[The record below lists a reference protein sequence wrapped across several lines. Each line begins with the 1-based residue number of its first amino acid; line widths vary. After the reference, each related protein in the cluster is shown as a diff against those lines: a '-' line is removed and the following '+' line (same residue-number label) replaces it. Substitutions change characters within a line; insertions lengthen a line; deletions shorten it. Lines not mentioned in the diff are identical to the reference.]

1 MTIPELSTTDL
12 PESRSAATSAASHFL
27 LAARPY
33 VWLLPATL
41 FVVSAARAVGVPAE
55 YSLGHWL
62 QHYGYGFIKRGLPG
76 TLIKP
81 LVDHREGVEIR
92 LLLGYLTVIILVVSV
107 GAIVRA
113 IQQLLAGAHAST
125 PAQAPARARAR
136 ARARDSGV
144 WLVSFGA
151 AIAFAASPFSRNLG
165 FLIGYFDHL
174 LVIATLL
181 SLALVR
187 SKHWLLAGLVGAA
200 AMLCHELYLVVGL
213 PSVVLACWLKLHGEE
228 GGRWVPM
235 AKAVGLPLLVGLAIF
250 VAAENLSG
258 AALASLRA
266 EIISGVALG
275 AESVNATTAHLAEP
289 LAEVFAAEAHGGW
302 SRLLRASVLNVT
314 WPSFV
319 VLLAAAVALAYRFGG
334 RVACV
339 LALGAVFAPL
349 AIHFVAFDSG
359 RITGFA
365 LFGAF
370 TALYAAVIFSPRREE
385 RPVAETKRA
394 DRGWLISGIV
404 LVFLGAA
411 SVAWTWTGPIYPV
424 SQAVYDLGVFSP
436 REAPSSGHP
445 RCDRNLFDN
454 SDFEK
459 QTLENWNVR
468 GEGWPS
474 LPGSNTKRANAG
486 LMEGAY
492 AYTTPS
498 SSPGGPSTT
507 AGRLSSRQF
516 SIEGRHINFLLDG
529 QGSVNE
535 VNVSLFVHGYPVRSA
550 AAKDPDRD
558 GPVVWNVEALKGYPA
573 TLVVVDRSLE
583 GYVTVDR
590 FCYAD

>member
-1 MTIPELSTTDL
+1 MTLRELSTTAL
-12 PESRSAATSAASHFL
+12 PQSDAAATSAVSNFL
-27 LAARPY
+27 SAARAY

-55 YSLGHWL
+55 YSVGHWL

-92 LLLGYLTVIILVVSV
+92 LLLGYLTIIILVVSV

-113 IQQLLAGAHAST
+113 IQQLLAGG
-125 PAQAPARARAR
+125 QAGARVQGA
-136 ARARDSGV
+136 GV
-144 WLVSFGA
+144 WLVSLGA

-187 SKHWLLAGLVGAA
+187 SNHWLLAGLVGAA
-200 AMLCHELYLVVGL
+200 AMLSHELYLVVGL
-213 PSVVLACWLKLHGEE
+213 PSVALACWLKLHGEE
-228 GGRWVPM
+228 GTRWVRM
-235 AKAVGLPLLVGLAIF
+235 THAVGIPLLVGLAIL
-250 VAAENLSG
+250 VAAENLSA

-266 EIISGVALG
+266 EIIRGVALG
-275 AESVNATTAHLAEP
+275 SESVTASTAHLAEP
-289 LAEVFAAEAHGGW
+289 LVETFAAEAHGGW
-302 SRLLRASVLNVT
+302 SRLLRPSVLNVT

-319 VLLAAAVALAYRFGG
+319 VLLGAAVALAYRFGG
-334 RVACV
+334 RIACV

-349 AIHFVAFDSG
+349 AAHFVAFDSG

-370 TALYAAVIFSPRREE
+370 TALYVAVIFAPRREA
-385 RPVAETKRA
+385 RPVAEIKRA
-394 DRGWLISGIV
+394 RRGWLISGTVVV
-404 LVFLGAA
+404 LLGAA
-411 SVAWTWTGPIYPV
+411 SVAWTCTGPIYPV

-445 RCDRNLFDN
+445 RCDRKLFDN

-459 QTLENWNVR
+459 QTLENWSVR
-468 GEGWPS
+468 GEGWPT
-474 LPGSNTKRANAG
+474 LPVANAKQPNAR
-486 LMEGAY
+486 LTEGAY

-498 SSPGGPSTT
+498 SVPGSPPTM
-507 AGRLSSRQF
+507 AGQLSSREF
-516 SIEGRHINFLLDG
+516 AIEGRHINFLLDG
-529 QGSVNE
+529 QGPVNE
-535 VNVSLFVHGYPVRSA
+535 VSVSLFVLGYPVRSA
-550 AAKDPDRD
+550 AANDPERD
-558 GPVVWNVEALKGYPA
+558 GPVIWNVEALKGYPA